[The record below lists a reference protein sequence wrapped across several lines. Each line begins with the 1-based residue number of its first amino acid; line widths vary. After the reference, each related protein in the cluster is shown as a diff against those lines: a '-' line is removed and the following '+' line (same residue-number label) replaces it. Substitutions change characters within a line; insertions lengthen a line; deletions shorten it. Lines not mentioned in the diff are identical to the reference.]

1 MDWNSLHVTL
11 HVTFPPFFLAS
22 SLKITTT
29 PSTST
34 NMAKRKLEKSNAAKL
49 KTEADLEV
57 SSKPNGSLA
66 AALPSSDEESVA
78 DVESEDE
85 SNESEEDEE
94 EEEEQEEQKNNGPPK
109 KKQKSQVTAQDV
121 QAARETAELFK
132 SNIFKLQIDEL
143 VNEVKIK
150 DSHVAKI
157 EKALH
162 RLHHCISQI
171 PATEQLTLEEAEK
184 KINTKKL
191 VIPFPDPKP
200 TKVNYKFG
208 YLPPENVAL
217 VGSFGL
223 KTGIAQQH
231 GLGIDISL
239 VMPKLLF
246 SPKDYLNYRALYKRS
261 FYMAYL
267 AEHLLAL
274 TKKEHLPVKMSYFF
288 LNDDVLCPVLK
299 LESIKTDNEDDLS
312 FHKTKF
318 TINLIVSFPFGVFDT
333 KKLLPDKNCIRV
345 QSDTEDLPPT
355 PYYNSSVVSM
365 TTQDYYLKY
374 LYRNKKSADA
384 FKDACTLGRLWL
396 QQRGFGSALNK
407 GGFGH
412 FEFAI
417 LLSALLN
424 GGGNSGNK
432 ILLHGFSSYQLF
444 KGAIKYL
451 ATMDLTT
458 GYLSFSSDLDQSTA
472 SKYVPEAGFNT
483 PTIFDKN
490 VKLNVLWK
498 MSKSSYQALRQLAI
512 NTFELLNDVVY
523 DRFDA
528 IFLRKAASDMLKY
541 DLVFKLAVPEE
552 LHDAFGAL
560 EKITFITFDNYIK
573 HKLFMILKNALGER
587 VTSIEIINDKVNDI
601 FPLLKRKPSSQHS
614 NSYTIG
620 IELNPDECDKIVTK
634 GPNDTDEEAAA
645 RFRSFWGSKASLR
658 RFKDGTIQHC
668 VVWSIENNE
677 PVTSAIVHYVLGL
690 HLHPTISQHLKST
703 ISHFNAKLPIPL
715 AASAAGQ
722 GVTGTTNF
730 TLLKES
736 FEELC
741 KIMYNLELPLSV
753 KSILPASPSLRN
765 TSILQPV
772 PFAVSNPDFWNDVV
786 LQFESS
792 SRWPDEIKALEKTK
806 TAFLL
811 KVSETLNKESTY
823 KCFLTKDNSIPYMED
838 ITLMNVLTP
847 GGYGFRFRVLSER
860 DEILYLRAVT
870 NAGNQKAMVQNVY
883 LKFNQKYLGSV
894 KHSRTISIL
903 STHFPYYSP
912 TVRLFKQWLDAQ
924 VLLSHLNDELVELIA
939 LKPFV
944 DPAPYTVPNSVEKGF
959 LQVLDFMSSWNWKDD
974 GLILDLVKR
983 ADAAADELDNK
994 LSDKLT
1000 IRAHQ
1005 MIQSNFDKIRKTDP
1019 SAMKTQFF
1027 VGTRDDPSGILWS
1040 SDVTLPIASRL
1051 TALSR
1056 AAMLMVKQQGVDDQ
1070 TLKLVFTP
1078 ALNDFDFHIQLR
1090 KSDLGKSSGVL
1101 KLGGYKNL
1109 SGNYTSFPDDITSRY
1124 DLTAAFVEELNKAFG
1139 NVILFSR
1146 RKCLGLYDGENIV
1159 CGVFLPNTGN
1169 KKFRV
1174 SLAMDVKPSDE
1185 KDEVTLNKQDVL
1197 DQIKLLGGDLVKNV
1211 KSKK

>member
-1 MDWNSLHVTL
+1 
-11 HVTFPPFFLAS
+11 
-22 SLKITTT
+22 
-29 PSTST
+29 
-34 NMAKRKLEKSNAAKL
+34 MAKRKLEKSAANVA
-49 KTEADLEV
+49 TEAEPLTNHEA
-57 SSKPNGSLA
+57 SNGSSLDH
-66 AALPSSDEESVA
+66 PVSEDERDEESGA
-78 DVESEDE
+78 DSEE
-85 SNESEEDEE
+85 EEDEE
-94 EEEEQEEQKNNGPPK
+94 EQEHKSSEPPSK
-109 KKQKSQVTAQDV
+109 KHKSQLTAQDV
-121 QAARETAELFK
+121 QTARETAELFK

-143 VNEVKIK
+143 VSEVKIK
-150 DSHVAKI
+150 DSHVARI

-162 RLHHCISQI
+162 RLHHCISQV

-184 KINTKKL
+184 KINSKKL

-208 YLPPENVAL
+208 YLPPEHVAL

-223 KTGIAQQH
+223 KTGIASQH
-231 GLGIDISL
+231 GQGIDISL
-239 VMPKLLF
+239 VMPKLLL

-267 AEHLLAL
+267 AEHLLLL
-274 TKKEHLPVKMSYFF
+274 TKKENLPVKMSYYF
-288 LNDDVLCPVLK
+288 LNDDVLCPVIK
-299 LESIKTDNEDDLS
+299 LESIKTDNEEDLC

-318 TINLIVSFPFGVFDT
+318 TINLIVSLPFGVFDT

-345 QSDTEDLPPT
+345 QSDIEELPPT

-365 TTQDYYLKY
+365 TTHDYYLKY
-374 LYRNKKSADA
+374 LYRNKKSAEA
-384 FKDACTLGRLWL
+384 FKDACTLGRMWL
-396 QQRGFGSALNK
+396 QQRGFGSSLNT

-451 ATMDLTT
+451 ATMDLLT
-458 GYLSFSSDLDQSTA
+458 GYLSFSSDLDQSSA

-490 VKLNVLWK
+490 IKLNILWK
-498 MSKSSYQALRQLAI
+498 MTKSSYQALRLHAI
-512 NTFELLNDVVY
+512 HSFDLLNDVVY

-528 IFLRKAASDMLKY
+528 MFLRRTGPDVLKY
-541 DLVFKLAVPEE
+541 DLTFRLTIPEE
-552 LHDAFGAL
+552 LHDSFGAL
-560 EKITFITFDNYIK
+560 EKITFVTFDNYIK
-573 HKLFMILKNALGER
+573 HKIYIILKNALGER
-587 VTSIEIINDKVNDI
+587 ATSIEIINDKVNNL
-601 FPLLKRKPSSQHS
+601 FSLLKRKPSTQHS
-614 NSYTIG
+614 DTYLIG

-645 RFRSFWGSKASLR
+645 KFRSFWGSKASLR

-677 PVTSAIVHYVLGL
+677 PVASTIIHYALGL
-690 HLHPTISQHLKST
+690 HLHPTITQHLTSSVSK
-703 ISHFNAKLPIPL
+703 FNAKLPVPL
-715 AASAAGQ
+715 AASSSGQ
-722 GVTGTTNF
+722 GVTGAANF

-741 KIMYNLELPLSV
+741 KVMYNLELPLSV

-765 TSILQPV
+765 TSMLQPV
-772 PFAVSNPDFWNDVV
+772 PFAVSNPDFWNDLV

-811 KVSETLNKESTY
+811 KVGETLNKESTY
-823 KCFLTKDNSIPYMED
+823 KCFLTKDDSIPYMED

-860 DEILYLRAVT
+860 DEILYLRAVS
-870 NAGNQKAMVQNVY
+870 NAGAQKAMVQKVY

-903 STHFPYYSP
+903 ATHHTYYSP
-912 TVRLFKQWLDAQ
+912 VVRLFKQWLDSQ
-924 VLLSHLNDELVELIA
+924 VLLNHFNDELVELLA
-939 LKPFV
+939 MKPFV
-944 DPAPYTVPNSVEKGF
+944 DPAPHTVPNSVEKGF
-959 LQVLDFMSSWNWKDD
+959 LQVLDFIATWNWKDD
-974 GLILDLVKR
+974 GLILDLAKR
-983 ADAAADELDNK
+983 TDSAADELENK

-1000 IRAHQ
+1000 VRAYQ
-1005 MIQSNFDKIRKTDP
+1005 VIQSNFETIRKNDP

-1051 TALSR
+1051 TALAR
-1056 AAMLMVKQQGVDDQ
+1056 AAMRMVKEQNIDDQ
-1070 TLKLVFTP
+1070 TLKLIFTP

-1090 KSDLGKSSGVL
+1090 KSDIARSSGVV
-1101 KLGGYKNL
+1101 KTGGYKNL

-1124 DLTAAFVEELNKAFG
+1124 DLTAMLVEELNKAFG
-1139 NVILFSR
+1139 NMIIFSAR
-1146 RKCLGLYDGENIV
+1146 RCAALYDGENIV
-1159 CGVFLPNTGN
+1159 CGVYLPNTGN

-1174 SLAMDVKPSDE
+1174 SLAMDVKPLNE
-1185 KDEVTLNKQDVL
+1185 KDEVSLNKESIT
-1197 DQIKLLGGDLVKNV
+1197 DQIKLLGGDLIKAIRFR
-1211 KSKK
+1211 K